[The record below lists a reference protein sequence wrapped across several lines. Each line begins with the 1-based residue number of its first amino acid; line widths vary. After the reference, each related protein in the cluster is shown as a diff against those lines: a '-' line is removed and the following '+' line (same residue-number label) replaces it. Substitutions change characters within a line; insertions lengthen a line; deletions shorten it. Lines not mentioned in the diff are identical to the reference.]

1 MPQACGFTLDSPAC
15 VRFCAVRCGSL
26 LRLLGLLG
34 AALAQAG
41 VCPATSVVHEAL
53 DVRLDK
59 LWRHQPDGMAHRPEL
74 ARPVVR
80 ATASLH
86 SDKTRWNVQEERRHL
101 VPAQLLLRE
110 RLAVLVDSVDL
121 EQVLRQV
128 DAGTKATPMTA

>member
-1 MPQACGFTLDSPAC
+1 
-15 VRFCAVRCGSL
+15 
-26 LRLLGLLG
+26 
-34 AALAQAG
+34 
-41 VCPATSVVHEAL
+41 
-53 DVRLDK
+53 
-59 LWRHQPDGMAHRPEL
+59 MAHRLGL

-86 SDKTRWNVQEERRHL
+86 SDKTRWNVHEERRHL